1 VKNISTF
8 LTIVG
13 RIIFIV
19 FVTTDSIVMLTDFKK
34 RINEVEEVIV
44 QLNF

>member
-8 LTIVG
+8 LTIVS

-19 FVTTDSIVMLTDFKK
+19 FVTTYSIAMLIDFKK
-34 RINEVEEVIV
+34 RINEVEEVNV
-44 QLNF
+44 